1 MIQDDY
7 QTVLK
12 QLLFIA
18 LPHKKF
24 NGYAPCPWLA
34 KGLSTGKVLVERGV
48 DPTADVRKAEQHN
61 NERWATCYWYQK
73 TMTAETLET
82 VCKVMCNDDIEILYM
97 HPKGAPKP
105 MGVKLSGEYPLLV
118 VQNKKLL
125 EQARANLPPDY
136 PFDF

>member
-48 DPTADVRKAEQHN
+48 DPKSIEEGLTRAAQLITKICGGKISRFDVNFR
-61 NERWATCYWYQK
+61 
-73 TMTAETLET
+73 
-82 VCKVMCNDDIEILYM
+82 
-97 HPKGAPKP
+97 
-105 MGVKLSGEYPLLV
+105 
-118 VQNKKLL
+118 
-125 EQARANLPPDY
+125 
-136 PFDF
+136 

>member
-1 MIQDDY
+1 MIEDDY

-12 QLLFIA
+12 QLLVIA

-24 NGYAPCPWLA
+24 NGHAPCPWLA
-34 KGLSTGKVLVERGV
+34 KGLSTGKVVVERGV
-48 DPTADVRKAEQHN
+48 DAWQDVLKAKEHN
-61 NERWATCYWYQK
+61 TVRWATCYWYPK
-73 TMTAETLET
+73 NTLAKVLEAVCETMSDKE
-82 VCKVMCNDDIEILYM
+82 IEVLYM

-105 MGVKLSGEYPLLV
+105 MGVALSGAYPLLV

-125 EQARANLPPDY
+125 QQARDNLPDDY